1 MKARLVLS
9 GLIAAVAFIVVPIT
23 LATSGDTSNQAF
35 PVTAGQAGKLFP
47 LRSSAR
53 IGSTPWAGK
62 WRSTNFGVMTLT
74 QTGSVVRGS
83 YTYKG
88 GRVSGT
94 ASGRMLRGTWTQL
107 PTRRPPNNEGQF
119 VFTLAAN
126 GKSWTSKWRYDS
138 SGAWRT
144 NWSGTRISTG

>member
-1 MKARLVLS
+1 MKIAVPVVALVALVLGATAMAGGQS
-9 GLIAAVAFIVVPIT
+9 VIAAAKV
-23 LATSGDTSNQAF
+23 
-35 PVTAGQAGKLFP
+35 GQVEKVFP

-53 IGSTPWAGK
+53 VGSTPWVGK

-88 GRVSGT
+88 GKVHGT
-94 ASGRMLRGTWTQL
+94 ASGRVLRGTWTQL
-107 PTRRPPNNEGQF
+107 PTRRPPNDEGQF

-126 GKSWTSKWRYDS
+126 SKSWTSRWRYDS

-144 NWSGTRISTG
+144 NWSGIR

>member
-1 MKARLVLS
+1 MKIAVPVVALVALVLGATAMAGGQS
-9 GLIAAVAFIVVPIT
+9 VIAAAKV
-23 LATSGDTSNQAF
+23 
-35 PVTAGQAGKLFP
+35 GQVEKVFP

-53 IGSTPWAGK
+53 VGSTPWVGK

-88 GRVSGT
+88 GKVRGT
-94 ASGRMLRGTWTQL
+94 ASGRVLRGTWTQL
-107 PTRRPPNNEGQF
+107 PTRRPPNDEGQF

-126 GKSWTSKWRYDS
+126 GKSWTSRWRYDS

-144 NWSGTRISTG
+144 NWSGIR